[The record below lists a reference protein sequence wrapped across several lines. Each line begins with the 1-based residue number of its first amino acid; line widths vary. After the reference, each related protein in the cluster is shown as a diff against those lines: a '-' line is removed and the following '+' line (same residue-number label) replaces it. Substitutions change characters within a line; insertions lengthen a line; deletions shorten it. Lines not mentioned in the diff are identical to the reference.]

1 MKYRKK
7 GVTFIAQTNENST
20 GRSHLHR
27 LNVGVNQQDPSL
39 YNYEKKDSFTRMQHG
54 TGLKLSHHLV
64 PHFKVFINLCIEN
77 LMLINGKGFELNIV
91 QYIMR
96 ENVVKLLVSMK
107 ISP

>member
-1 MKYRKK
+1 MCEVQENK

-64 PHFKVFINLCIEN
+64 PHFSSRSLSICALRILC
-77 LMLINGKGFELNIV
+77 
-91 QYIMR
+91 
-96 ENVVKLLVSMK
+96 
-107 ISP
+107 